1 MTDKLE
7 GINMKKKSQSFKNWK
22 KKVLKLFEKNF
33 GKKQIHYNKLKG
45 SLRKK
50 WAQHTPEHSCFFP
63 RN

>member
-7 GINMKKKSQSFKNWK
+7 GMNMKKKSQSFKNWK

-50 WAQHTPEHSCFFP
+50 
-63 RN
+63 